1 MPAKSKKQKT
11 DKREQCGN
19 LYLSILSYSVKMDK
33 CSSCESSG
41 AECFFAE
48 GESSRC
54 SACVIGQKSLCD
66 ARQLSPS
73 QFRKVAAQH
82 IKLEAEI
89 EAAEEEH
96 KRELERLR
104 QSSEKVERLR
114 KQKKMWY
121 RKMMRAVARGIDDLD
136 ELDKVERAE
145 AEASRQA
152 ETSLPN
158 PIDSEVPQSSVDAV
172 DWDQFDVDP
181 SLLTFLGSIGDE
193 NRQSMPSHVQGSQ

>member
-1 MPAKSKKQKT
+1 MSAKSKGHKT

-19 LYLSILSYSVKMDK
+19 LYLSILSHSVKMNK

-66 ARQLSPS
+66 AKQLSPA
-73 QFRKVAAQH
+73 QFRKVASQH

-104 QSSEKVERLR
+104 QSSAKVERLR
-114 KQKKMWY
+114 KEKKLWY

-136 ELDKVERAE
+136 ELDRIECKERE

-158 PIDSEVPQSSVDAV
+158 PSDPVLDAV
-172 DWDQFDVDP
+172 DWDAFDP
-181 SLLTFLGSIGDE
+181 SLLTFLGSGSDGI
-193 NRQSMPSHVQGSQ
+193 RQPSPSNLQGSQ

>member
-1 MPAKSKKQKT
+1 MPTKSKERKT

-19 LYLSILSYSVKMDK
+19 LYLSILSHSVKMNK
-33 CSSCESSG
+33 CSACESSG
-41 AECFFAE
+41 AECFFSE

-66 ARQLSPS
+66 AKQLSPA

-82 IKLEAEI
+82 IKLEAAI

-96 KRELERLR
+96 KQELERLR
-104 QSSEKVERLR
+104 LASAKVERLR
-114 KQKKMWY
+114 KEKKRWY

-136 ELDKVERAE
+136 ELDRVERAE

-158 PIDSEVPQSSVDAV
+158 PTNPVTPGLEAV
-172 DWDQFDVDP
+172 DTDFFSNVD
-181 SLLTFLGSIGDE
+181 LGSLDPDLLALMGGV
-193 NRQSMPSHVQGSQ
+193 PSSPS